1 MTKRR
6 IPTTNWRD
14 ALFNALSATKGGI
27 DGFCSWAGVS
37 RNRRVAPSTLYGR
50 LDGSRPGER
59 VPIEDAELI
68 TEYVKADINA
78 HDMACDWIRAL
89 ATRHGLV
96 VLEVGQLPESACRK
110 TDIDLLLKK
119 CAELFSK
126 GGAVS
131 GAITSSAED
140 GEITPREA
148 DEILPKIDDAVQLL
162 LRARAIVA
170 RAAEGVE

>member
-59 VPIEDAELI
+59 TPIEDAELI

-96 VLEVGQLPESACRK
+96 VLEVGDLPPAECKRADVER
-110 TDIDLLLKK
+110 LLRK
-119 CAELFSK
+119 CADLFAK

-131 GAITSSAED
+131 GAITVSAED
-140 GEITPREA
+140 NVITPREA
-148 DEILPKIDDAVQLL
+148 DDILPKIDDAVQLL
-162 LRARAIVA
+162 LRARAMVV
-170 RAAEGVE
+170 RAAEEGE

>member
-14 ALFNALSATKGGI
+14 ALFNALSATKGGF
-27 DGFCSWAGVS
+27 DGFCAWAGDI
-37 RNRRVAPSTLYGR
+37 RNRRIAPSTLYGR

-59 VPIEDAELI
+59 TPIEDAELI
-68 TEYVKADINA
+68 TEYVKADVHA
-78 HDMACDWIRAL
+78 HSMACDWIRAL
-89 ATRHGLV
+89 ATRHGLM
-96 VLEVGQLPESACRK
+96 VLEVGELPTTGCKKA
-110 TDIDLLLKK
+110 DVDLLMKK

-131 GAITSSAED
+131 GAITNSAED
-140 GEITPREA
+140 GEITPRESN
-148 DEILPKIDDAVQLL
+148 DILLKIDDAVQLL

-170 RAAEGVE
+170 RTAEGVE